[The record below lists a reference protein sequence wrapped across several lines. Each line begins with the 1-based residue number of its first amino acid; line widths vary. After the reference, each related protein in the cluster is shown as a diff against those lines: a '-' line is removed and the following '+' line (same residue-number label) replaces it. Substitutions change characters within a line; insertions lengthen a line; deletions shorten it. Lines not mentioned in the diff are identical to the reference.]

1 MNPVERLFSMNSTLN
16 DYKDINFSK
25 PNFPSK
31 KLKPPSTATTISI
44 KNFIPIKA
52 KQLMDFVLID
62 LDIIY
67 LIAIPVSNYVLIFSF
82 TKSPPKLTQEHKKIF
97 KSNNPDDPDEDLYAI
112 AFAILKSDQLIL
124 ACGGLLGF
132 VYILYI
138 EESLKIKELSA
149 NNGDVYALSFPPK
162 TQLETHSWLLA
173 GYKNGYTILWGIET
187 SEKIAQFRDFNQNP
201 PSDVSSLDWH
211 ISGNFF
217 VAGHLDTKVLIWE
230 IGEEIKTFQKDSNNK
245 FINKVI
251 PMKGAFDAHS
261 NYVDC
266 VKFWEELLISKDVE
280 GNLLIWTPFKETIF
294 LINAYHYD
302 YYEAIWWIKFTI
314 NQKMEVICLGND
326 NGEIFVYKMKAGVF
340 TGEKYE
346 EENIESKRKYFDF
359 CKEEYDLIFILED
372 ERKVIRK
379 ALITDDEKFIFCIS
393 DGGKL
398 WWKSIKD

>member
-1 MNPVERLFSMNSTLN
+1 MNPVDRLFSLSSKLN
-16 DYKDINFSK
+16 DYKDINFSNPTIPSLEPK
-25 PNFPSK
+25 PI
-31 KLKPPSTATTISI
+31 STAPTVSI
-44 KNFIPIKA
+44 KNSIPIKA
-52 KQLMDFVLID
+52 SQLMDFALID

-67 LIAIPVSNYVLIFSF
+67 LIAVPVSNYVLIFSF
-82 TKSPPKLTQEHKKIF
+82 NKSLPKLTQEHKKIF
-97 KSNNPDDPDEDLYAI
+97 RSNNPDDPDEDLYTI

-124 ACGGLLGF
+124 ACGGLIGF

-138 EESLKIKELSA
+138 EESLKIKELCS
-149 NNGDVYALSFPPK
+149 NNGDVYALSFPSK
-162 TQLETHSWLLA
+162 ILLETHSWLLA
-173 GYKNGYTILWGIET
+173 GYKNGYTILWDLES
-187 SEKIAQFRDFNQNP
+187 SEKLAQFRDFNQNP

-211 ISGNFF
+211 VSGDFF
-217 VAGHLDTKVLIWE
+217 VAGHLDTRVLIWE
-230 IGEEIKTFQKDSNNK
+230 IDEEIKSFQKDSK
-245 FINKVI
+245 KKLINKGV

-326 NGEIFVYKMKAGVF
+326 NGEIFVYKLKAGVF
-340 TGEKYE
+340 TGENE
-346 EENIESKRKYFDF
+346 EKNIENKKKYFDF
-359 CKEEYDLIFILED
+359 RKEECELIFILED

-379 ALITDDEKFIFCIS
+379 ALITDDEKFLFCIS